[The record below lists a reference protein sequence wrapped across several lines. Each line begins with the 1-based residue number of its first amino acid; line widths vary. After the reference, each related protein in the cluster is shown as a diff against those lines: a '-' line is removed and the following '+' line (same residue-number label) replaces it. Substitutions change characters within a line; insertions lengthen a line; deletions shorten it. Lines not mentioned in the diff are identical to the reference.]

1 MRKVRLEVRPLWPRE
16 VETLVGDAPLFDSSC
31 GEGARVYYAE
41 KGLYV
46 KEAAPGALQHEA
58 NMGRV
63 FWEKGLGPEVILY
76 LSGTK
81 DYMVTREVPG
91 QDLTHFLEEP
101 LLLCREMGEKLRK
114 LHAITGQGLPAA
126 PTYALY
132 DQALAR
138 GVNPKN
144 FQKYVLLDS
153 FAIASPETAFA
164 LARQGR
170 DALSRDTLIHGDA
183 CLPNFM
189 MEKGRITSFIDF
201 AASGAGDRHIDLFWA
216 VWSLAFNLKTEKY
229 TAAFLDAYGRDGVEM
244 EKVRMVAAMEALG

>member
-1 MRKVRLEVRPLWPRE
+1 MRKVRLEMRPVFPRD
-16 VETLVGDAPLFDSSC
+16 VEKLVGDAPLFDSSC

-41 KGLYV
+41 NGLYV
-46 KEAAPGALQHEA
+46 KAAAPGALAHEA
-58 NMGRV
+58 MMGRV
-63 FWEKGLGPEVILY
+63 FWEKGLGPEVALY
-76 LSGTK
+76 LSGK
-81 DYMVTREVPG
+81 QDYLVTREVPG
-91 QDLTHFLEEP
+91 QDLTHLLDDP

-114 LHAITGQGLPAA
+114 LHTISGQGLPAA
-126 PTYALY
+126 PTFALY
-132 DQALAR
+132 DQALSR
-138 GVNPKN
+138 GVNPAN
-144 FQKYVLLDS
+144 FQKYVLLDRFS
-153 FAIASPETAFA
+153 IADPDAAYA

-201 AASGAGDRHIDLFWA
+201 SASGAGDRHIDLFWA

-244 EKVRMVAAMEALG
+244 EKVRIVAAMEALG